1 MGSQKTRTISFFISY
16 FVASLMSHFLPSL
29 TSYYMHACNEGR
41 RGHRKQRWAAAQVK
55 KTKKINPKQT

>member
-1 MGSQKTRTISFFISY
+1 
-16 FVASLMSHFLPSL
+16 
-29 TSYYMHACNEGR
+29 MHACNEGR